1 MQKSY
6 FYMWGGTVKNRKNI
20 AFSLVLLLVMALIC
34 GIGFN
39 KEFIATSAK
48 PDRQQVVLI
57 DAGHGGLTNTTN

>member
-1 MQKSY
+1 M
-6 FYMWGGTVKNRKNI
+6 KNQKNI

-57 DAGHGGLTNTTN
+57 DAGHGGLTNTID

>member
-1 MQKSY
+1 
-6 FYMWGGTVKNRKNI
+6 MWGGTVKKQKNI

-39 KEFIATSAK
+39 KEFIATSVK

-57 DAGHGGLTNTTN
+57 DAGHGGLTNTIH